1 MTEDQSRLGSVR
13 ANRGIDRR
21 KFMKSLGAIGI
32 SGAGLNTAIGKARAT
47 PSRDRVRIVTHR
59 SKGEPVRTK
68 QVPKEWFEQ
77 KERAR
82 RGQQLLFNRL
92 EESSGVLG
100 VGYGPSN
107 AAVDNYRFFEVRV
120 HVDRSEGTNA
130 DIPEEVD
137 GVPVAITRRE
147 EYQDTYYNG
156 NYDPVPGGV
165 EQNSST
171 GTATSTARV
180 DYGGNL
186 YLMGARHLWVDD
198 PNVQDS
204 CSTQDPTGE
213 NAYQSDDYYGHVK
226 HHFQDYDAALTNIEA
241 DDQEGQPQRDGFT
254 DTIVDEN
261 GYIEGYVDSN
271 GIDDMM
277 ANNLEVRKRGI
288 TTGPTTG
295 VIEEYLDNYCSTSV
309 TRRSLLHVSN
319 EQQSGDSGGPVYDR
333 DYFEGNYYLFMVSL
347 ATQAT
352 GASEAVGSTAH
363 SMANNLGIQW
373 RTR

>member
-1 MTEDQSRLGSVR
+1 MRTFQRRSMECQLPLHAGKNTKTPTTTETTIRFQE
-13 ANRGIDRR
+13 A
-21 KFMKSLGAIGI
+21 
-32 SGAGLNTAIGKARAT
+32 LN
-47 PSRDRVRIVTHR
+47 RIV
-59 SKGEPVRTK
+59 
-68 QVPKEWFEQ
+68 
-77 KERAR
+77 R
-82 RGQQLLFNRL
+82 R
-92 EESSGVLG
+92 VL
-100 VGYGPSN
+100 P
-107 AAVDNYRFFEVRV
+107 
-120 HVDRSEGTNA
+120 
-130 DIPEEVD
+130 P
-137 GVPVAITRRE
+137 
-147 EYQDTYYNG
+147 
-156 NYDPVPGGV
+156 
-165 EQNSST
+165 
-171 GTATSTARV
+171 STARV

-295 VIEEYLDNYCSTSV
+295 VIEEYLTITAARASRDAVFCMYPTSNNPEILVGQCTTV
-309 TRRSLLHVSN
+309 TTLKEITTFHGFSRHPN
-319 EQQSGDSGGPVYDR
+319 
-333 DYFEGNYYLFMVSL
+333 N
-347 ATQAT
+347 

>member
-1 MTEDQSRLGSVR
+1 
-13 ANRGIDRR
+13 
-21 KFMKSLGAIGI
+21 
-32 SGAGLNTAIGKARAT
+32 
-47 PSRDRVRIVTHR
+47 
-59 SKGEPVRTK
+59 
-68 QVPKEWFEQ
+68 
-77 KERAR
+77 
-82 RGQQLLFNRL
+82 
-92 EESSGVLG
+92 
-100 VGYGPSN
+100 
-107 AAVDNYRFFEVRV
+107 
-120 HVDRSEGTNA
+120 
-130 DIPEEVD
+130 
-137 GVPVAITRRE
+137 
-147 EYQDTYYNG
+147 
-156 NYDPVPGGV
+156 
-165 EQNSST
+165 
-171 GTATSTARV
+171 
-180 DYGGNL
+180 
-186 YLMGARHLWVDD
+186 MGARHLWVDD

-352 GASEAVGSTAH
+352 EPQRLSAQQP
-363 SMANNLGIQW
+363 IQW
-373 RTR
+373 QTTLGFSGGLGS

>member
-1 MTEDQSRLGSVR
+1 
-13 ANRGIDRR
+13 
-21 KFMKSLGAIGI
+21 
-32 SGAGLNTAIGKARAT
+32 
-47 PSRDRVRIVTHR
+47 
-59 SKGEPVRTK
+59 
-68 QVPKEWFEQ
+68 
-77 KERAR
+77 
-82 RGQQLLFNRL
+82 
-92 EESSGVLG
+92 
-100 VGYGPSN
+100 
-107 AAVDNYRFFEVRV
+107 
-120 HVDRSEGTNA
+120 
-130 DIPEEVD
+130 
-137 GVPVAITRRE
+137 VPVAITRRE

-309 TRRSLLHVSN
+309 TRRSLSTS
-319 EQQSGDSGGPVYDR
+319 QSI
-333 DYFEGNYYLFMVSL
+333 
-347 ATQAT
+347 
-352 GASEAVGSTAH
+352 
-363 SMANNLGIQW
+363 LG
-373 RTR
+373 

>member
-1 MTEDQSRLGSVR
+1 
-13 ANRGIDRR
+13 
-21 KFMKSLGAIGI
+21 MKSLGAIGI

-347 ATQAT
+347 ATQA
-352 GASEAVGSTAH
+352 GEPQRLSAQQP
-363 SMANNLGIQW
+363 IQW
-373 RTR
+373 QTTLGFSGGLGS

>member
-1 MTEDQSRLGSVR
+1 
-13 ANRGIDRR
+13 
-21 KFMKSLGAIGI
+21 MKSLGAIGI

-137 GVPVAITRRE
+137 GVPVAITRRKNTKTPTTTE
-147 EYQDTYYNG
+147 TTIRFQEALNRIVRRVL
-156 NYDPVPGGV
+156 PP
-165 EQNSST
+165 
-171 GTATSTARV
+171 STARV

-226 HHFQDYDAALTNIEA
+226 HHF
-241 DDQEGQPQRDGFT
+241 
-254 DTIVDEN
+254 
-261 GYIEGYVDSN
+261 
-271 GIDDMM
+271 
-277 ANNLEVRKRGI
+277 
-288 TTGPTTG
+288 
-295 VIEEYLDNYCSTSV
+295 
-309 TRRSLLHVSN
+309 
-319 EQQSGDSGGPVYDR
+319 
-333 DYFEGNYYLFMVSL
+333 
-347 ATQAT
+347 
-352 GASEAVGSTAH
+352 
-363 SMANNLGIQW
+363 
-373 RTR
+373 